1 MSIARLNVHVF
12 RAPTPA
18 PVATSFGVMRDRP
31 AVFVRVED
39 SDGAFGW
46 GEIFANWPIAGAE
59 HRARLLIEDIADL
72 VLGQAGDDPQRLWR
86 DLTDRTE
93 TRALQCGEWGPFRQ
107 VLAGL
112 DTALCDMAARRA
124 GVPLARWLSGGASA
138 SVPVYASGLHVSR
151 AVEAIEASRAQGIEA
166 FKVKIGFDEERD
178 MTDLRM
184 LIDGLGPQER
194 LFADANQSWTLEAAL
209 RFAAQAE
216 GLPLGWLEEPI
227 RADRPAQEWETL
239 AEACKI
245 PLAAGENITGFE
257 VFGEIIEG
265 KTLAFIQPDL
275 AKWGGVSGCFS
286 VACQTVKAGLTY
298 CPHFLGGG
306 IGLSTSAHVLAA
318 AGGAGLLE
326 LDVNTNPLR
335 DAFFAGG
342 PVCNGVFAIPDMPG
356 LGIDALP
363 EEIEPFRTLELD
375 ISG

>member
-1 MSIARLNVHVF
+1 MNIARLNVHVF

-39 SDGAFGW
+39 RDGAFGW

-72 VLGQAGDDPQRLWR
+72 VLGQASDDPQRLWR
-86 DLTDRTE
+86 ELTDRTE

-178 MTDLRM
+178 MTDLKM

-194 LFADANQSWTLEAAL
+194 LFADANQSWTLDAAV

-257 VFGEIIEG
+257 VFGEVIEG
-265 KTLAFIQPDL
+265 RALAFIQPDL
-275 AKWGGVSGCFS
+275 AKWGGVSGCFA

-306 IGLSTSAHVLAA
+306 IGLSASAHVLAA
-318 AGGAGLLE
+318 AGGAGLSE
-326 LDVNTNPLR
+326 LDVNINPLR

-342 PVCNGVFAIPDMPG
+342 PVCNGVFAIPDTPG